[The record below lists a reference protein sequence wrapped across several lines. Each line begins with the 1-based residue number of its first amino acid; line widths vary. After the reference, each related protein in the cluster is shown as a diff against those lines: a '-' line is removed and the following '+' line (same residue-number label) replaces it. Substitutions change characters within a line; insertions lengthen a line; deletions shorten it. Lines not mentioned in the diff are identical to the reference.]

1 MRFSASQAVW
11 RHDFEMKKFVAL
23 FALFTAISAP
33 IVYAAAQPADAWRI
47 GPVIRGKNYS
57 VGIGGTLRDG
67 PQGPWFQFPTEGRGH
82 IHYVTLNTG
91 PIEGARQITVRY
103 RIDAD
108 RGTRFVAQEDRSPG
122 RFGLVLHRSGD
133 TWTAKGRY
141 EAYRFYTPTTLD
153 LSPGVHS
160 FTARLDDPRWIGVLR
175 STAGNNPQAF
185 AGMLA
190 DTQGLSLTFGGSS
203 GRGHGVYS
211 TAPAKF
217 TLLDFRID

>member
-1 MRFSASQAVW
+1 MTKFIAPLAIIAAIAAPVAYAV
-11 RHDFEMKKFVAL
+11 
-23 FALFTAISAP
+23 
-33 IVYAAAQPADAWRI
+33 AQPADAWRI

-57 VGIGGTLRDG
+57 VGISGTLRDG

-82 IHYVTLNTG
+82 IHYVTLNSG
-91 PIEGARQITVRY
+91 PLEEARQITVRY

-108 RGTRFVAQEDRSPG
+108 RRAAFIAQEDRSPG
-122 RFGLVLHRSGD
+122 QFGLVLHRAGD

-141 EAYRFYTPTTLD
+141 EAYRFYTPTTLN
-153 LSPGVHS
+153 LAPGVHT
-160 FTARLDDPRWIGVLR
+160 FTARLDDPRWKGVLR
-175 STAGNNPQAF
+175 STAASNPQAF
-185 AGMLA
+185 AGMMA
-190 DTQGLSLTFGGSS
+190 ETQAVSLTFGGSS